1 MDTKSRK
8 VEKMGF
14 TSVKSLSK
22 ILQPVVETF
31 DENSIKSLTV
41 SWTDDTKTECN
52 ITANYDTKPIE
63 TKL

>member
-1 MDTKSRK
+1 MKPTDPESRK

-14 TSVKSLSK
+14 TSVKSLGK

-41 SWTDDTKTECN
+41 S
-52 ITANYDTKPIE
+52 
-63 TKL
+63 

>member
-1 MDTKSRK
+1 
-8 VEKMGF
+8 MGF
-14 TSVKSLSK
+14 TSVKWLGK

-52 ITANYDTKPIE
+52 IKANYDTKPIE